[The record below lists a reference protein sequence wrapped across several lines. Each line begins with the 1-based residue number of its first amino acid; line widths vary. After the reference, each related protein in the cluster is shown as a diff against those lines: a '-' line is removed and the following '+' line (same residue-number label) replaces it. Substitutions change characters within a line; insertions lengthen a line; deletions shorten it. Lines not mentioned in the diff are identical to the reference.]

1 MATFEDYIV
10 RRTAQPDGT
19 LVETWRT
26 LPKCAAC
33 MWREQEDRWRDGPR
47 HFCTLWQRYTKAN
60 GWCYMVRVNPE
71 DPFSW
76 AKDTEEEK

>member
-33 MWREQEDRWRDGPR
+33 MWCEQEDRWRDGPR
-47 HFCTLWQRYTKAN
+47 YFCTLWQRHTKAN
-60 GWCYMVRVNPE
+60 GWCYMARVEEGPT
-71 DPFSW
+71 
-76 AKDTEEEK
+76 DTEEEK

>member
-26 LPKCAAC
+26 LQKCAFCAWC
-33 MWREQEDRWRDGPR
+33 EREDRWRDGPR
-47 HFCTLWQRYTKAN
+47 YFCTSWNEYTRGN
-60 GWCYMVRVNPE
+60 GWCHMGRRKE
-71 DPFSW
+71 CDT
-76 AKDTEEEK
+76 DTEEEK